1 MTKLKQENKIKSLE
15 EFVLETQQQL
25 AEISLGFQA
34 NESAA
39 LITSIVEKVAL
50 YAFKIGYAGCADHIR
65 ENSSNNRVKM
75 HVLDKLPNVN
85 DTLNCLNEFL
95 DFNVKNIFKDVINK
109 EILNEQSSV
118 SNKNHLKYS
127 LLKAGESS
135 LNQTLTE
142 LTNINNK
149 CLPNPTPEINIDF
162 SKFKWKNVK

>member
-34 NESAA
+34 NESAS

-65 ENSSNNRVKM
+65 ENSSKNRVKM

-85 DTLNCLNEFL
+85 DTLNHLNEFL

-118 SNKNHLKYS
+118 KYF
-127 LLKAGESS
+127 LLKACESS

>member
-34 NESAA
+34 NESAS

-65 ENSSNNRVKM
+65 ENSSKNRVKM

-85 DTLNCLNEFL
+85 DTLNRLNEFL

-118 SNKNHLKYS
+118 KYF
-127 LLKAGESS
+127 LLKASESS

-162 SKFKWKNVK
+162 SKSNWNKVK